1 MKIIIIVISF
11 LESNSKTLEKEKICE
26 NINKSKNYLILI
38 YFSLN
43 YFKINIYYF
52 LIAIILV
59 I

>member
-11 LESNSKTLEKEKICE
+11 LESNSKTLEKEKIFE

>member
-11 LESNSKTLEKEKICE
+11 LESNSKTLEKEKIFE

-52 LIAIILV
+52 LIAILV